1 MNHVL
6 LMRLLK
12 LPKLVFSRT
21 DIKLSFDIKKVV
33 ILPVMS
39 FIFSAQPDDEA
50 DFKGIYN
57 FRV

>member
-1 MNHVL
+1 
-6 LMRLLK
+6 MRLLK